1 MLHFLKKKPTT
12 FHTFFKEYHIFS
24 DERTTIYAKKI
35 HLEIWND
42 VLMSEGILHPLQG
55 HIPDNYQE
63 SLQWI
68 DGIQIFGEF
77 EISVRAQAQRKK

>member
-1 MLHFLKKKPTT
+1 
-12 FHTFFKEYHIFS
+12 
-24 DERTTIYAKKI
+24 
-35 HLEIWND
+35 
-42 VLMSEGILHPLQG
+42 MSEGILHPLQG
-55 HIPDNYQE
+55 HILDNYKE